1 MSQLQEVTFDL
12 CLSLAASVILQPPSF
27 GSHLN
32 PFNLFIS
39 INFISKKLFAFYSLI
54 LYTKKWC
61 YFAPLNMVTYN
72 PTGHLDRGLVL
83 NMVRFCI
90 HHVYLSYVDFSIL
103 NVYLSLF
110 LTSCVM
116 HKILLQFLK
125 QGWLNWKSSLSFG
138 KFYDALICF

>member
-1 MSQLQEVTFDL
+1 MCILFFNTL
-12 CLSLAASVILQPPSF
+12 YKKKRIVI
-27 GSHLN
+27 
-32 PFNLFIS
+32 
-39 INFISKKLFAFYSLI
+39 
-54 LYTKKWC
+54 
-61 YFAPLNMVTYN
+61 FAPLNMVTYN

-116 HKILLQFLK
+116 HKMLLQFLK
-125 QGWLNWKSSLSFG
+125 QG
-138 KFYDALICF
+138 